1 MKDKI
6 RIGIIGFGIVGQKRF
21 KLLREHPSYEVV
33 AICEPAELSELKEIS
48 LPVYRNYEEIFN
60 NSLDAVVVS
69 TPNNVSS
76 EIVVSGLRKG
86 LHVFCEKPPGRNLSE
101 IQAVVDEEQKHPS
114 LKLKYGFNHRYHEA
128 IKEAKS
134 IIDSKRL
141 GYVLSLKGIYGKS
154 GGKNF
159 DNIWRTK
166 RNIAGGG
173 ILLDQGIHMLDIFRY
188 FCGDFTEYYSFV
200 QNNFWNHDVEDN
212 VFAIMKNSKDQVAM
226 IHSSATL
233 WKHTFSMDITLSEG
247 YLKLYGI
254 LSGTMSYGRES
265 LIIGYRQFED
275 ETKAFG
281 NPREEIIYF
290 DRDNSWKE
298 ELDDF
303 AECIL
308 EDKPVEAG
316 NSSDALRSIE
326 MVYSIYKADKSWS
339 MKWQLD
345 S

>member
-6 RIGIIGFGIVGQKRF
+6 RIGIIGFGIVGQRRF

-33 AICEPAELSELKEIS
+33 SICEPAELSALRDIS
-48 LPVYRNYEEIFN
+48 LPVYKNYQEIFN

-76 EIVVSGLRKG
+76 EIVISSLKKE

-101 IQAVVDEEQKHPS
+101 IKAVADEEQKHQS

-141 GYVLSLKGIYGKS
+141 GDVLSLKGIYGKS

-188 FCGDFTEYYSFV
+188 FCGDFTEHYSFV
-200 QNNFWNHDVEDN
+200 QNHFWNHDVEDN

-316 NSSDALRSIE
+316 NSNDALRSME